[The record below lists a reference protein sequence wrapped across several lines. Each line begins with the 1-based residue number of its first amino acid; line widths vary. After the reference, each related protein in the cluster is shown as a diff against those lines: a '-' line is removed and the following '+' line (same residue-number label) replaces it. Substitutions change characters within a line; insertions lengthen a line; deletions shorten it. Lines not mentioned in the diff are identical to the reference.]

1 MGAGGA
7 PQRGDGASLEPLAQ
21 LGDALGGVGAEA
33 TGADTAEPI
42 AAQADSIATEER
54 EQAVTQKRTLR
65 GGGALQR
72 GQGAPLDPL
81 AERSDAL
88 SGAHAMHNA
97 TELVAGQTAMGGTRV
112 VSEQVCQRA
121 LTQKRTLG
129 RRRAREAF
137 DLRLWEDFHE
147 LEQA

>member
-81 AERSDAL
+81 AERSDAR
-88 SGAHAMHNA
+88 SGVLAVPIVVNA
-97 TELVAGQTAMGGTRV
+97 TEHVVAQA
-112 VSEQVCQRA
+112 A
-121 LTQKRTLG
+121 KG
-129 RRRAREAF
+129 RRSVNGR
-137 DLRLWEDFHE
+137 
-147 LEQA
+147 